1 VALDSREKVRGPVA
15 VARPEP
21 VPVGAISL
29 DTTVLTRQRSR
40 RFGRLLGAGFGWYI
54 VPAGLLLILT
64 TIYPLVT
71 MVRLAFSQVTVS
83 NFDGSWPFAGT
94 ANFRAVFHNP
104 QFWASV
110 RLTLLFS
117 AVLLVASLIL
127 GYIVAELIRRPGWL
141 SNCTQ
146 GLLILA
152 WSLPAVVSGTMWHF
166 FLNDNGYVNGILHA
180 TLGIGPVPW
189 LTSTRVAIWGVLLAT
204 VWGSVAFNAIVIK
217 SGLLGVPSETIEAAA
232 IDGAGR
238 VKAALYV
245 IIPQMR
251 ATFVTLALFLA
262 IFGFGGSF
270 GFIDIMTGGGPGTA
284 TQTVPFLSYEESFAS
299 LDFGVGAA
307 IAVISMIF
315 VGLLAAG
322 LLRVRRGED

>member
-1 VALDSREKVRGPVA
+1 LTGYSRAEATA
-15 VARPEP
+15 VEERQTARI
-21 VPVGAISL
+21 GAITL
-29 DTTVLTRQRSR
+29 DGAEVPRQQSR
-40 RFGRLLGAGFGWYI
+40 RFGRLSGAGFGWYV

-64 TIYPLVT
+64 TVYPLVT
-71 MVRLAFSQVTVS
+71 MIHLAFSQVTVS

-94 ANFRAVFHNP
+94 ANFRAVFHKP

-110 RLTLLFS
+110 RLTLMFS
-117 AVLLVASLIL
+117 AVLLVGSLIL
-127 GYIVAELIRRPGWL
+127 GYVVAELIRRPGWL
-141 SNCTQ
+141 SNFTQ

-180 TLGIGPVPW
+180 ALGVGPVAW

-217 SGLLGVPSETIEAAA
+217 SGLLGVPTETIEAAA

-238 VKAALYV
+238 VKAAIYV

-251 ATFVTLALFLA
+251 ATFITLALFLA

-299 LDFGVGAA
+299 LDFGIGAA

-315 VGLLAAG
+315 VGLLAVG